1 MDTSSTITDFTITDF
16 TVTDASATMD
26 TGSAITDIT
35 TTDASTTMDTGSTI
49 TDFTVTDASAT
60 MDTGSTI
67 TDITTT
73 DASTILDTGSTI
85 TDFTIT
91 DASATLDTGLTI
103 TDFTVTDASTIMDT
117 GSTITDFTITDFT
130 VTDASAIMD
139 TDSTITDFTVTD
151 ASTTM
156 DTGSTITE
164 FTTTIV
170 SVTVGTTS
178 TISSTDATRT
188 DTVSA
193 TGIATTSTDNTTSV
207 SVSIAT
213 TLTTTTGSVTSN
225 FSITTLTFTTTNVLR
240 CNESSE
246 VDLGN
251 GSCMSKEAV
260 RMFAVS
266 TLRNKPSDANV
277 TVTVLSLYFHAIVN
291 SNLPST
297 SENTLSPVEIDRYV
311 NTSSNATLVM
321 SRDTSFIMFQQLG
334 ELSTVTIVGSA
345 FIRGSGGQVLNISDS
360 GDVIESNFSAAAT
373 ISSQFLAGVT
383 SLNML
388 IIDKPTTYEK
398 IDNSTNKSLASS
410 VIVVAVKRNR
420 NVSTPL
426 NISLFFQVL
435 KEYQP
440 NVSANYFCSFYD
452 TTQSTWNEFGC
463 MKPRYN
469 LAFDRYECS
478 CNHTT
483 TFALV
488 WLPKLP
494 LTRNLNAQDIASLI
508 FQSISIC
515 CFLAIIIHAIFI
527 RIRDPIMSLRTND
540 ALPLISYAVTMI
552 LFVFYIALAMT
563 VYTKET
569 YDDEEQCF
577 LSSSVLMF
585 FVYFFLIFMFCVKTS
600 VGYFN
605 YLRFVRLFPEPS
617 YRRLFILLV
626 ISFFIS
632 ITWVAFAAG
641 FNSNASFQITKLYPY
656 KLCWFT
662 RDVIYYFLTIPV
674 GIFLL
679 INIFIFIRVAQR
691 ILHHVRNATSP
702 HHSYERMKQCVVILF
717 LSCATQGIGWLLGPF
732 LTFASE
738 DTANVLGWFFI
749 IFNGLEGLWVIL
761 IYLVVRSQRM
771 DEQKRVTTVRE
782 FRKSQQSKSTSRRYK
797 QSSREDNEQEDR
809 SIGRETEV
817 KHRNTDNEASRSF
830 DDPRDIIMMGSRV
843 DGNTLTSYC

>member
-1 MDTSSTITDFTITDF
+1 METTSLSASVMTIMASFTTIDSPKTINFETTLDVSAMKGNSATQESTSIGMDTTITESATTTDSSTMNMDTTLIDYTTTTNSTSIDTFTPSIDFTAIPPSATNHTVSTITDITTTDASSTMDTGSTITDF

-60 MDTGSTI
+60 MDTGSRI

-73 DASTILDTGSTI
+73 DASTILDT
-85 TDFTIT
+85 
-91 DASATLDTGLTI
+91 
-103 TDFTVTDASTIMDT
+103 
-117 GSTITDFTITDFT
+117 
-130 VTDASAIMD
+130 
-139 TDSTITDFTVTD
+139 DSTITDFTVTD
-151 ASTTM
+151 ASSTM
-156 DTGSTITE
+156 DTGSTITD

-321 SRDTSFIMFQQLG
+321 SRDTSFIMFQQLSG
-334 ELSTVTIVGSA
+334 LSTVTTVGSA

-577 LSSSVLMF
+577 LSS
-585 FVYFFLIFMFCVKTS
+585 
-600 VGYFN
+600 
-605 YLRFVRLFPEPS
+605 
-617 YRRLFILLV
+617 
-626 ISFFIS
+626 
-632 ITWVAFAAG
+632 
-641 FNSNASFQITKLYPY
+641 
-656 KLCWFT
+656 
-662 RDVIYYFLTIPV
+662 
-674 GIFLL
+674 
-679 INIFIFIRVAQR
+679 
-691 ILHHVRNATSP
+691 
-702 HHSYERMKQCVVILF
+702 
-717 LSCATQGIGWLLGPF
+717 
-732 LTFASE
+732 
-738 DTANVLGWFFI
+738 
-749 IFNGLEGLWVIL
+749 
-761 IYLVVRSQRM
+761 
-771 DEQKRVTTVRE
+771 
-782 FRKSQQSKSTSRRYK
+782 
-797 QSSREDNEQEDR
+797 
-809 SIGRETEV
+809 
-817 KHRNTDNEASRSF
+817 
-830 DDPRDIIMMGSRV
+830 
-843 DGNTLTSYC
+843 

>member
-1 MDTSSTITDFTITDF
+1 
-16 TVTDASATMD
+16 MD
-26 TGSAITDIT
+26 TGSTITDIT
-35 TTDASTTMDTGSTI
+35 TTDASTTMDTDSTI

-67 TDITTT
+67 TDIT
-73 DASTILDTGSTI
+73 
-85 TDFTIT
+85 
-91 DASATLDTGLTI
+91 
-103 TDFTVTDASTIMDT
+103 
-117 GSTITDFTITDFT
+117 
-130 VTDASAIMD
+130 
-139 TDSTITDFTVTD
+139 
-151 ASTTM
+151 
-156 DTGSTITE
+156 
-164 FTTTIV
+164 
-170 SVTVGTTS
+170 
-178 TISSTDATRT
+178 
-188 DTVSA
+188 
-193 TGIATTSTDNTTSV
+193 
-207 SVSIAT
+207 
-213 TLTTTTGSVTSN
+213 
-225 FSITTLTFTTTNVLR
+225 TTLTFTTTNVLR

-463 MKPRYN
+463 TKPRYN

-641 FNSNASFQITKLYPY
+641 FNSNPSFQITKLYPY

-771 DEQKRVTTVRE
+771 VEQKRVITLRDV
-782 FRKSQQSKSTSRRYK
+782 SQRYK
-797 QSSREDNEQEDR
+797 KSFKEENEQEDR
-809 SIGRETEV
+809 GIRRETKV
-817 KHRNTDNEASRSF
+817 KYRNTDNETSHSF

-843 DGNTLTSYC
+843 DDNTLTSYC